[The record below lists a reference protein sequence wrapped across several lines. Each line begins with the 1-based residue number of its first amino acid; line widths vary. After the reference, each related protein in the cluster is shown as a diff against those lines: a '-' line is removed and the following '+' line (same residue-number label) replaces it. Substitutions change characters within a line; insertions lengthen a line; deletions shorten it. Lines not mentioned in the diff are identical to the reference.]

1 MTCRT
6 FIVLFCT
13 TALTALCAPNKTFA
27 TVQATQTDT
36 LALFPEPNFVTQDT
50 VEVVT
55 AQDTVKKRS
64 FWYKIYHYFADANKN
79 NNKKFDISVIGGP
92 HYSSDTKLGLGLV
105 AAGVYK
111 TNRKD
116 SLTPSSNISLFGD
129 VTTTGFYLLGI
140 RGNNIFTHAKWR
152 IDYVLYF
159 FSFPSAFWGIGFTN
173 GDTDTNAC
181 RYLRLQAQ
189 TKADFMFKVTDKLY
203 IGPSFSYEFSQGKEF
218 TEKGLSLLG
227 NEDKITRYYSIG
239 ALVSYDSRDFIPNAY
254 RGFYAKLIQRGYTD
268 FDGKPFFSTTLTLDY
283 YQKAWK
289 GAIFAFDL
297 YGELQ
302 YGKVPWTMKAKL
314 GGSYRMRG
322 YYEGRYRDDN
332 SLAIQMEYR
341 QKIYNRHGIA
351 AWVGCGTV
359 WGKQEPFSWHNILPN
374 YGIGYRWE
382 FKKRMNVRLDYGFG
396 KGGQNSFL
404 FSINEAF

>member
-1 MTCRT
+1 MKQKART
-6 FIVLFCT
+6 IYIIIISSLLLFIDTDVYAISFQPDT
-13 TALTALCAPNKTFA
+13 IAVI
-27 TVQATQTDT
+27 TV
-36 LALFPEPNFVTQDT
+36 
-50 VEVVT
+50 
-55 AQDTVKKRS
+55 QDTVKKRNV
-64 FWYKIYHYFADANKN
+64 FQKIYHYFADANQVS
-79 NNKKFDISVIGGP
+79 NKKFDVSVIGGP

-105 AAGVYK
+105 AAGVYS

-116 SLTPSSNISLFGD
+116 TLTPFSNVSLFSD
-129 VTTTGFYLLGI
+129 VTTTGFYMLGL
-140 RGNNIFTHAKWR
+140 RGNNIFSREKWR

-159 FSFPSAFWGIGFTN
+159 FSFPSAFWGIGFDN
-173 GDTDTNAC
+173 GNNDDNSSSF
-181 RYLRLQAQ
+181 LRLQAQ
-189 TKADFMFKVTDKLY
+189 IKADFMFKVTDKLF
-203 IGPSFSYEFSQGKEF
+203 IGPSASYEFSQGKDF
-218 TEKGLSLLG
+218 SEKGLELIAG
-227 NEDKITRYYSIG
+227 ADKITRYSSIG

-254 RGFYAKLIQRGYTD
+254 RGFFAKLIQRGYSD
-268 FDGKPFFSTTLTLDY
+268 FDGKPFFSTNITLDY

-289 GAIFAFDL
+289 GAVFAFDF

-302 YGKVPWTMKAKL
+302 YGKVPWTMKSKL

-332 SLAIQMEYR
+332 SASIQMEYR

-359 WGKQEPFSWHNILPN
+359 WGKECKYSWKHILPN

-382 FKKRMNVRLDYGFG
+382 FKHRMNVRLDYGFG
-396 KGGQNSFL
+396 KKGQSSFL